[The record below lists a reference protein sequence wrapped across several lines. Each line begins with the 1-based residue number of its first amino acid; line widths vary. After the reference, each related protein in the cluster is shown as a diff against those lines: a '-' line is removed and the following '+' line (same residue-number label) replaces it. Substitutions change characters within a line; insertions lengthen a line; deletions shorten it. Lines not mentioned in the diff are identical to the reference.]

1 MKKLALILAT
11 ILVVMSFPMM
21 LMSNVS
27 AAGVTVTYTA
37 GGATKT
43 TTTIADA
50 MAKADNNTTIYITG
64 GDYILTARESWGL
77 KGKNFTLDLGG
88 NTVKNADSYRE
99 TGSARIINLSYEGTT
114 AATADNCSTI
124 TLKNGYIA
132 NTAGGCIFQ
141 IYGYQ
146 TVIFGEG
153 IVVDQHSAGQHG
165 IAVMQSN
172 CKVIFDNGCV
182 VRNTVVTPI
191 KTEAE
196 AVAVGAHNSWYPL
209 VGQNE
214 DGTTLI
220 FEEGCFVETSGPM
233 HKTAAGKNHAIIV
246 NGGTLI
252 TQYKNMFVTGNEGCS
267 LTINGGNLYNAVVCP
282 IYGSNVNEYR
292 VGLVHFVNWIGANGT
307 LKITGTPKIYSLYDQ
322 SQDKVGYFNLSGTTI
337 ADGSIAPANVNVSV
351 LSDSTQFVSHLEGA
365 SCRTTLGTMG
375 LRFQATFEKTIVD
388 LLERAAVAGSF
399 KMGTMIAPK
408 AYVDEAGEFTKEA
421 FMRNGLTY
429 LDVAAESGSYVDEN
443 GNTVVKAAIVN
454 IKEANKTLDFVA
466 TAYIEWTDIAG
477 VTHRCYTNPHPT
489 DADAR
494 NIVEVANA
502 ALEDVKAA
510 PEGLYTNAVVIDGVA
525 GYARI
530 TQEQV
535 DALVEIVK

>member
-27 AAGVTVTYTA
+27 AAGEIVTYTK
-37 GGATKT
+37 GGTTKT
-43 TTTIADA
+43 TTTVADA
-50 MAKADNNTTIYITG
+50 MANADSNTTIYLT
-64 GDYILTARESWGL
+64 GDYILTARENWGL
-77 KGKNFTLDLGG
+77 RGKNFTLDLGG
-88 NTVKNADSYRE
+88 NTVKNADSYKE
-99 TGSARIINLSYEGTT
+99 TGAYRMINLSHDGTN
-114 AATADNCSTI
+114 AATAENCSSLTI
-124 TLKNGYIA
+124 KNGYIA

-141 IYGYQ
+141 VYAYQ
-146 TVIFGEG
+146 TLIFGEG
-153 IVVDQHSAGQHG
+153 IVVDQHSPAAWG
-165 IAVMQSN
+165 IAVMQN
-172 CKVIFDNGCV
+172 DCKVIFGNGCF
-182 VRNTVVTPI
+182 VRNTVATPI

-196 AVAVGAHNSWYPL
+196 AVAAGAHNSWYPL
-209 VGQNE
+209 VGQNA
-214 DGTTLI
+214 DRTTLI
-220 FEEGCFVETSGPM
+220 FEEGCFIETSGPM
-233 HKTAAGKNHAIIV
+233 HKTQGGNNHTIIV

-252 TQYKNMFVTGNEGCS
+252 TQYKNMFVTGNSGCS

-282 IYGSNVNEYR
+282 IYGSDASEYR
-292 VGLVHFVNWIGANGT
+292 VGAVHVVNWIGDGGT
-307 LKITGTPKIYSLYDQ
+307 FKITGTPKIYSLYDQ
-322 SQDKVGYFNLSGTTI
+322 SQDDIAYFNIGGKSTV

-408 AYVDEAGEFTKEA
+408 SYVDEAGEFTKEA
-421 FMRNGLTY
+421 FARAGRVF
-429 LDVAAESGSYVDEN
+429 LDVAAENGTYLDAD

-502 ALEDVKAA
+502 ALEDVKTA

-535 DALVEIVK
+535 DALLEIVK